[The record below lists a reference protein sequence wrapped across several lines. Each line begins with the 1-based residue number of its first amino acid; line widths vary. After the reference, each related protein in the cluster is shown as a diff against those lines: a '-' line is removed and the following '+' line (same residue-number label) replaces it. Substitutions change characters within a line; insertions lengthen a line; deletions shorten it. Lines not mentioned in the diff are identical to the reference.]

1 MKKQFSWIALFIA
14 ISLIS
19 CIFGCKEP
27 EIETDTKAPANVTSL
42 TVTATDGNAVLTWKN
57 PSDAD
62 FDGVQVSMSPAEGTL
77 KNAISLE
84 KDVTSF
90 EVIGLENGKEYTFT
104 VKTFDKSLN
113 YSEGVTAKATVIDT
127 SDKTAPANVTK
138 LSVQAENGTAILS
151 WKNPADTDFAG
162 VQISMSPAEGT
173 LKNAVSLEKN
183 VTSFDVF
190 GLENG
195 KEYTFAVKTFDKSLN
210 YSEGVTA
217 KATVVDT
224 SDKIAPQDVTE
235 LTATTKDAGVLL
247 TWTDATDE
255 DIHGYEVTW
264 NKSAASESNSMMVAP
279 GANGCYISNLTNGTE
294 YTFTVKSVD
303 TSGNKSQG
311 VTISITPS
319 IIEKSALEIT
329 LVPNTTERTNK
340 DVVITV
346 NVTTDAASEIKK
358 IAYTIGTES
367 NIDTVLAGT
376 DITGAKEIT
385 ATENTTF
392 TVAVLDSAGFKEMA
406 FITLSNIDKTAPTQ
420 VANVMPDYSRSDNA
434 IKLSWTNPTDKDF
447 AGTEIVYGKTESE
460 ETTTL
465 TFDKNTTSAIIENIA
480 DDDSEYTIAIKTKDD
495 VGNLGE
501 AKTVTVVAATGAK
514 ITSVN
519 LDRTHLDSIMTNRDI
534 EVTIR
539 GSKFNVLSR
548 LLVQVTGE
556 TPVTA
561 IIDAA
566 NNTATAIITAPVPES
581 PTNNGTTYTVKVI
594 ADDILSDTTASF
606 VVSNPADV
614 TSIALSETQITVG
627 TQESVTTTITGTNFD
642 IRGVTKVKLLDS
654 NGDEVIAST
663 VTIPLESNSSNTEF
677 TANIQLPTE
686 EGTYTVAV
694 FFDDVKDTTTTTLK
708 VIESVASS
716 YAVGDIILTD
726 GLKVSVNDIAT
737 YTIDEN
743 NKPIGVV
750 AMISYVNGVPTPK
763 VIGLQQSARTLQWVK
778 KDTTG
783 YDTMLTNI
791 VCKPSK
797 TGSGAALTATFTG
810 DTEGSDN
817 WAEIRAVDRPGT
829 AVAYY
834 NYPAFY
840 FANTYGTSAGL
851 RDTDYEEGWY
861 VPSIAELCEVYKNKE
876 VIQTS
881 LTKASGFEFCGDWYW
896 SSSQRASRNMYAC
909 RVDFSDGYVGY
920 ASKDGS
926 NYVFVLHD
934 LVPKISTVVL
944 DKTHFDTIMTNRDID
959 VSISGCRFDYFSS
972 LLVQVTDGTTSQTP
986 VTAIIDTANNT
997 ATATI
1002 TAPVPESP
1010 TNNGITYTVK
1020 VITDGI
1026 LSETTA
1032 TFVVSNPADVTSITL
1047 AQIPLGRGESASA
1060 TITGT
1065 NFDIRGVTKVKLL
1078 DSNGDEYTES
1088 TVTVPIANNTSN
1100 TEFTANIPLP
1110 AEVGTYTVAVFF
1122 DDVKDA
1128 TTTTLEM
1135 QPGGTYKVGDIILTD
1150 GSKVYVENIATYT
1163 IDENNK
1169 PIGVVAMIT
1178 DINGVPTP
1186 KVIGLQKPANE
1197 LVWAPEN
1204 TIGYKTNFTNIVCTP
1219 SQNDIGAAL
1228 TATFTGDT
1236 EGSDNWAE
1244 ICAVDPTGTA
1254 NAAKNYPI
1262 FNFAN
1267 TYGRTAGLTGTDYE
1281 EGWYVPS
1288 IAELCEVYKNKEVI
1302 QTSLTKASGFE
1313 FCGDWYWSSSQSASH
1328 DFDVS
1333 QVDFS
1338 NGYVFEYCLK
1348 YGSNNVFIL
1357 RALTAK

>member
-1 MKKQFSWIALFIA
+1 MKKYYKWITTILVVVSVFFG
-14 ISLIS
+14 IS
-19 CIFGCKEP
+19 CSQEV
-27 EIETDTKAPANVTSL
+27 ETETDKTAPANVTEL
-42 TVTATDGNAVLTWKN
+42 TVQAENETAILSWKN
-57 PSDAD
+57 PAD
-62 FDGVQVSMSPAEGTL
+62 TDFAGVQISMSPAEGTL

-90 EVIGLENGKEYTFT
+90 EVIDLENGKEYTFT

-113 YSEGVTAKATVIDT
+113 YSEGITTKATVIDT
-127 SDKTAPANVTK
+127 IDKTAPANVTE
-138 LSVQAENGTAILS
+138 LTVQAENGTAILS

-173 LKNAVSLEKN
+173 LKNAVSLEKD

-224 SDKIAPQDVTE
+224 TDKIAPQDVTE

-279 GANGCYISNLTNGTE
+279 GAKGCYITNLTNETE

-303 TSGNKSQG
+303 TSGNKSAG

-329 LVPNTTERTNK
+329 LEPNTTERTNK

-376 DITGAKEIT
+376 DITETKEIT

-392 TVAVLDSAGFKEMA
+392 TVAVLDSAGLKEMA

-447 AGTEIVYGKTESE
+447 AGTEIVYGKTDSE

-465 TFDKNTTSAIIENIA
+465 IFDKDTTSATINNIA

-495 VGNLGE
+495 LGNLGE

-606 VVSNPADV
+606 VVS
-614 TSIALSETQITVG
+614 S
-627 TQESVTTTITGTNFD
+627 
-642 IRGVTKVKLLDS
+642 
-654 NGDEVIAST
+654 
-663 VTIPLESNSSNTEF
+663 
-677 TANIQLPTE
+677 
-686 EGTYTVAV
+686 
-694 FFDDVKDTTTTTLK
+694 
-708 VIESVASS
+708 
-716 YAVGDIILTD
+716 
-726 GLKVSVNDIAT
+726 
-737 YTIDEN
+737 
-743 NKPIGVV
+743 
-750 AMISYVNGVPTPK
+750 
-763 VIGLQQSARTLQWVK
+763 
-778 KDTTG
+778 
-783 YDTMLTNI
+783 
-791 VCKPSK
+791 
-797 TGSGAALTATFTG
+797 
-810 DTEGSDN
+810 
-817 WAEIRAVDRPGT
+817 
-829 AVAYY
+829 
-834 NYPAFY
+834 
-840 FANTYGTSAGL
+840 
-851 RDTDYEEGWY
+851 
-861 VPSIAELCEVYKNKE
+861 
-876 VIQTS
+876 
-881 LTKASGFEFCGDWYW
+881 
-896 SSSQRASRNMYAC
+896 
-909 RVDFSDGYVGY
+909 
-920 ASKDGS
+920 
-926 NYVFVLHD
+926 
-934 LVPKISTVVL
+934 
-944 DKTHFDTIMTNRDID
+944 
-959 VSISGCRFDYFSS
+959 
-972 LLVQVTDGTTSQTP
+972 
-986 VTAIIDTANNT
+986 
-997 ATATI
+997 
-1002 TAPVPESP
+1002 
-1010 TNNGITYTVK
+1010 
-1020 VITDGI
+1020 
-1026 LSETTA
+1026 
-1032 TFVVSNPADVTSITL
+1032 PADVTSITL
-1047 AQIPLGRGESASA
+1047 AQIPLGRGESVKA

-1128 TTTTLEM
+1128 TTTTLKI
-1135 QPGGTYKVGDIILTD
+1135 QPECAYKVGDIILTD
-1150 GSKVYVENIATYT
+1150 GSKVSVNDIATYT

-1169 PIGVVAMIT
+1169 PIGVVAMISYV
-1178 DINGVPTP
+1178 NGVPTP
-1186 KVIGLQKPANE
+1186 KVIGLQESANR
-1197 LVWAPEN
+1197 LMWAPSG
-1204 TIGYKTNFTNIVCTP
+1204 TTGYNEVFTNIVCTP
-1219 SQNDIGAAL
+1219 SQTGSGAAL

-1267 TYGRTAGLTGTDYE
+1267 TYGTTAGLTGTVYENGWYVPSIAELCEVYKNKDVIQTSLTKASGFKFGSWEYYWSSSETSYNSYALRVDSCNDFVGYCYKNYSSSVFVLHDLVPKISTVVLDKTHFDTIMTNRDIEVTISGSNFDLLTSLLLQVTDGTTSQPPVTAIIDAANNTATATITAPVPESPTNKGKTYTVKVIANDILSETTASFVVSNPADVTSITLSETQISLGRKENVKATITGTNFDIRGVTKVKLLDANGDEVIASTVTVPLESNTSKTKFTANIPLPTEEGVYTVAVFFDDVKDATTTTLEMQSECAYKVGDIILTDGTKVYVENVATYTIDENNKPIGVVAMITDVNGVPTPKVIGLQKSANGLEWASPGIKFTNIVCEPSQTGDGAALTATFTGDTDGSDNWEEICAVDPEGTQNAATNYPIFNFANTYGTTAVLTGTDYE
-1281 EGWYVPS
+1281 NGWYVPS

-1302 QTSLTKASGFE
+1302 QTSLTKAGGFTI
-1313 FCGDWYWSSSQSASH
+1313 GTSDYWSSSQSASTNIYAYRVY
-1328 DFDVS
+1328 FD
-1333 QVDFS
+1333 DGYMND
-1338 NGYVFEYCLK
+1338 NGKGNNKYVFVLQ
-1348 YGSNNVFIL
+1348 
-1357 RALTAK
+1357 ALTAK

>member
-1 MKKQFSWIALFIA
+1 MKKQFSWIVLFIA

-127 SDKTAPANVTK
+127 SDKTAPANVTE

-210 YSEGVTA
+210 YSEVVTA

-606 VVSNPADV
+606 VVSTPADV

-627 TQESVTTTITGTNFD
+627 TQESVTATITGTNFD

-663 VTIPLESNSSNTEF
+663 VTVPIANNTSNTEF
-677 TANIQLPTE
+677 TANIPLPTE
-686 EGTYTVAV
+686 KGTYTVAV

-708 VIESVASS
+708 
-716 YAVGDIILTD
+716 
-726 GLKVSVNDIAT
+726 
-737 YTIDEN
+737 
-743 NKPIGVV
+743 
-750 AMISYVNGVPTPK
+750 
-763 VIGLQQSARTLQWVK
+763 
-778 KDTTG
+778 
-783 YDTMLTNI
+783 
-791 VCKPSK
+791 
-797 TGSGAALTATFTG
+797 
-810 DTEGSDN
+810 
-817 WAEIRAVDRPGT
+817 
-829 AVAYY
+829 
-834 NYPAFY
+834 
-840 FANTYGTSAGL
+840 
-851 RDTDYEEGWY
+851 
-861 VPSIAELCEVYKNKE
+861 
-876 VIQTS
+876 IQ
-881 LTKASGFEFCGDWYW
+881 
-896 SSSQRASRNMYAC
+896 
-909 RVDFSDGYVGY
+909 
-920 ASKDGS
+920 
-926 NYVFVLHD
+926 
-934 LVPKISTVVL
+934 
-944 DKTHFDTIMTNRDID
+944 
-959 VSISGCRFDYFSS
+959 
-972 LLVQVTDGTTSQTP
+972 
-986 VTAIIDTANNT
+986 
-997 ATATI
+997 
-1002 TAPVPESP
+1002 PEC
-1010 TNNGITYTVK
+1010 
-1020 VITDGI
+1020 
-1026 LSETTA
+1026 A
-1032 TFVVSNPADVTSITL
+1032 
-1047 AQIPLGRGESASA
+1047 
-1060 TITGT
+1060 
-1065 NFDIRGVTKVKLL
+1065 
-1078 DSNGDEYTES
+1078 
-1088 TVTVPIANNTSN
+1088 
-1100 TEFTANIPLP
+1100 
-1110 AEVGTYTVAVFF
+1110 
-1122 DDVKDA
+1122 
-1128 TTTTLEM
+1128 
-1135 QPGGTYKVGDIILTD
+1135 YKVGDIILTD
-1150 GSKVYVENIATYT
+1150 GSKVSVNDIATYT

-1186 KVIGLQKPANE
+1186 KVIGLQKSART
-1197 LVWAPEN
+1197 LKWAHYDA
-1204 TIGYKTNFTNIVCTP
+1204 TGYDTEFTNIVCKP
-1219 SQNDIGAAL
+1219 SKFGTGAAL

-1236 EGSDNWAE
+1236 DGSDNWAE
-1244 ICAVDPTGTA
+1244 IRAVDRPGTAVAYYNYPTFDFANTYETSAGLRDTAYENGWYVPSLAELCEVYKNKDVIQTSLTKASGFTIGTSAYWSSSQRASSNMYAYRVDFSDGDVSYIHKHSTYDVFVLQALLPKITSVNLDRTHLDSIMTNRDIDVTIRGINFDFLSSLLVQVTDGTTSQTPVTAIIDAANNTATATITAPVPESPTNNGTTYTVKVITDGILSETTASFVVSNPADVTSITLSETQIPLRATESVTATITGTNFDIRGVTKVKLLDSNGDEVIASTITVPIANNTSNTEFTANIPLPAEEGTYTVAVFFDDVQGSTTTTLEIQPEGTYNVGDVILTDGSKVSVVNVATYTIDENNKPIGVVAMITDVNGVQSPKVIGLQKSASSLSWAPENTAGYNIEFTNIACEDSETGSGAALTVTFTGDTDGSDNWAAICARDPTGTQYPA
-1254 NAAKNYPI
+1254 TNYPI

-1267 TYGRTAGLTGTDYE
+1267 TYGTTAGLTDTDYE
-1281 EGWYVPS
+1281 NGWYVPS
-1288 IAELCEVYKNKEVI
+1288 AAELFEVYKNKEVI

-1313 FCGDWYWSSSQSASH
+1313 FGSNSYWSSSQSTHGYKYACYVSFYSGNVSH
-1328 DFDVS
+1328 SVKWLS
-1333 QVDFS
+1333 
-1338 NGYVFEYCLK
+1338 C
-1348 YGSNNVFIL
+1348 NVFVL
-1357 RALTAK
+1357 QALTAK